1 MDHVSFGFAAAHPAA
16 KPNAPTEHF
25 CGKAPGFNLIP
36 TNEANSRS
44 SRSSLQTMPTE
55 NKRIAVIPGDGIGR
69 EVIGEALR
77 VLERVKITHAVALE
91 MVHFDW
97 GADKFLKEGI
107 SLPAGALEMLSN
119 EFDAILAGAFGDPRV
134 PSNQHAEDILLG
146 MRRGLDLYINL
157 RPVRLLDSR
166 LTPLRDRRVEDIDF
180 VVFRENT
187 EGAYCGAG
195 GFLKKGTADEIATQ
209 EELNTRRG
217 VERIIVAA
225 FEYARANG
233 RKRVTMADKS
243 NVQRFGGDLWQ
254 RVFKEVAADY
264 SEIEANHQ
272 YVDAMAMFMVLDPAQ
287 YDVIVSNNLFGDILT
302 DLGAAIQG
310 GLGLAAS
317 GNLHPGRVSLFEPV
331 HGSAPALAGKGIANP
346 VGAILTSAMM
356 LEYLGHKEAS
366 AAIEKAVGEAISQ
379 NETTRDLGG
388 TLSTEQAGNA
398 IRDRITKG

>member
-1 MDHVSFGFAAAHPAA
+1 MSQA
-16 KPNAPTEHF
+16 KT
-25 CGKAPGFNLIP
+25 K
-36 TNEANSRS
+36 
-44 SRSSLQTMPTE
+44 
-55 NKRIAVIPGDGIGR
+55 IAVIPGDGIGP
-69 EVIGEALR
+69 EVIREAVR
-77 VLERVKITHAVALE
+77 VLERVRETHDVDLE
-91 MVHFDW
+91 LTHFDW
-97 GADKFLKEGI
+97 GADKFLREGV
-107 SLPAGALEMLSN
+107 SLPPGALEMLTS
-119 EFDAILAGAFGDPRV
+119 EFQAILAGAFGDPRV

-157 RPVRLLDSR
+157 RPVRLLNAR
-166 LTPLRDRRVEDIDF
+166 LTPLRDRKVEEIDF

-225 FEYARANG
+225 FEYARANQ

-264 SEIEANHQ
+264 PEIEANHQ
-272 YVDAMAMFMVLDPAQ
+272 YVDAMAMFMVLDPSQ

-317 GNLHPGRVSLFEPV
+317 GNIHPGRVSLFEPV
-331 HGSAPALAGKGIANP
+331 HGSAPAIAGQGIANP
-346 VGAILTSAMM
+346 IGAILTSAMM
-356 LEYLGHKEAS
+356 LEYLGNKNAS
-366 AAIEKAVGEAISQ
+366 QAIESAVRESVLS

-388 TLSTEQAGNA
+388 SLSTEQAGNA
-398 IRDRITKG
+398 ICQRISSS

>member
-1 MDHVSFGFAAAHPAA
+1 M
-16 KPNAPTEHF
+16 
-25 CGKAPGFNLIP
+25 
-36 TNEANSRS
+36 
-44 SRSSLQTMPTE
+44 
-55 NKRIAVIPGDGIGR
+55 KRIAVIPGDGIGPEVVR
-69 EVIGEALR
+69 EAVR
-77 VLERVKITHAVALE
+77 VLRHLQETKGLE
-91 MVHFDW
+91 LQFVDFDW
-97 GADKFLKEGI
+97 GAEKFLRDGVT
-107 SLPAGALEMLSN
+107 LPAGALEMLTA

-134 PSNQHAEDILLG
+134 PSNKHAEDILLG

-157 RPVRLLDSR
+157 RPVRLLNDH
-166 LTPLRDRRVEDIDF
+166 LTPLLNRKTSDIDF

-195 GFLKKGTADEIATQ
+195 GFLKHGTADEIALQ
-209 EELNTRRG
+209 DEVNTRRG

-254 RVFKEVAADY
+254 RVFKEVAAGY
-264 SEIEANHQ
+264 TEITANHQ
-272 YVDAMAMFMVLDPAQ
+272 YVDAMAMYMVLDPSQ

-317 GNLHPGRVSLFEPV
+317 GNIHPGKVSLFEPV
-331 HGSAPALAGKGIANP
+331 HGSAPPIAGKGIANP
-346 VGAILTSAMM
+346 IGAILTSAMM
-356 LEYLGHKEAS
+356 LEYLGFQTLNKE
-366 AAIEKAVGEAISQ
+366 IEEAVRSAISA

-388 TLSTEQAGNA
+388 QLSTEQAGAA
-398 IRDRITKG
+398 IIARL

>member
-1 MDHVSFGFAAAHPAA
+1 MPA
-16 KPNAPTEHF
+16 
-25 CGKAPGFNLIP
+25 
-36 TNEANSRS
+36 
-44 SRSSLQTMPTE
+44 E

-77 VLERVKITHAVALE
+77 VLERVKTTHEVTLE
-91 MVHFDW
+91 LVQFDW
-97 GADKFLKEGI
+97 GADKFLTEGI
-107 SLPAGALEMLSN
+107 SLPPGALEMLAN
-119 EFDAILAGAFGDPRV
+119 DFDAILAGAFGDPRV

-166 LTPLRDRRVEDIDF
+166 LTPLRDRAVEDIDF

-195 GFLKKGTADEIATQ
+195 GFLKKGTEDEIATQ

-225 FEYARANG
+225 FEYARAHG

-317 GNLHPGRVSLFEPV
+317 GNIHPGRVSLFEPV
-331 HGSAPALAGKGIANP
+331 HGSAPQLAGQGVANP
-346 VGAILTSAMM
+346 MGAILTSAMM
-356 LEYLGHKEAS
+356 LEYLGHQKAS
-366 AAIEKAVGEAISQ
+366 QAIEKAVGEAISQ
-379 NETTRDLGG
+379 GETTRDLGG
-388 TLSTEQAGNA
+388 SLSTAQAGTA
-398 IRDRITKG
+398 ICDRITRVAEPAR

>member
-1 MDHVSFGFAAAHPAA
+1 M
-16 KPNAPTEHF
+16 K
-25 CGKAPGFNLIP
+25 K
-36 TNEANSRS
+36 
-44 SRSSLQTMPTE
+44 
-55 NKRIAVIPGDGIGR
+55 IAVIPGDGIGP
-69 EVIGEALR
+69 EVINQAVR
-77 VLERVKITHAVALE
+77 VLQHLQSTNDLKLE
-91 MVHFDW
+91 FVHFDW
-97 GADKFLKEGI
+97 GADKFLKDGV
-107 SLPAGALEMLSN
+107 SLPEGALELLSTD
-119 EFDAILAGAFGDPRV
+119 FDAILAGAFGDPRV

-157 RPVRLLDSR
+157 RPVRLLHAG
-166 LTPLRDRRVEDIDF
+166 LTPLRNRKAEEIDF

-195 GFLKKGTADEIATQ
+195 GFLKKGTAEEIATQ

-225 FEYARANG
+225 FEYARTNG

-254 RVFKEVAADY
+254 RVFKKVAADY
-264 SEIEANHQ
+264 PEINANHQ

-302 DLGAAIQG
+302 DVGAAIQG

-317 GNLHPGRVSLFEPV
+317 GNIHPGRVSLFEPV
-331 HGSAPALAGKGIANP
+331 HGSAPPLAGKGVANP

-356 LEYLGHKEAS
+356 LEYLGNKKAS
-366 AAIEKAVGEAISQ
+366 QAIERAVRDSIS
-379 NETTRDLGG
+379 NSETTSDLGG
-388 TLSTEQAGNA
+388 KLSTKEAGAA
-398 IRDRITKG
+398 ICERLVSS